1 MEIGILIKDIL
12 SGVVSIYYRF
22 KIRAYIFLECLW
34 VYLKKKRLPCYQR
47 FSNAVSL
54 LLAWKCKCKCKKE
67 NGNKLKYTIV
77 LCTGK
82 RFLLREFDF
91 LWPSPSWPFYRL
103 ATTVLLFSANFCS
116 FKVKLFFGAR
126 GEFELNQW
134 YYLIFIKSF
143 EHFWPFR
150 IFQTACLWIKSNL
163 RIYMQNELQ
172 YDSIPNW
179 RQQRAFFLF

>member
-1 MEIGILIKDIL
+1 MVETTSPIKYFKGCGFYHFIPVYPNSAINPFTLVVLGYSTVWKKNPQNFDFLHAHFKVCVEIGILIKDIL

-103 ATTVLLFSANFCS
+103 ATTTTFFQSNFCS
-116 FKVKLFFGAR
+116 FKVKLFFGA
-126 GEFELNQW
+126 
-134 YYLIFIKSF
+134 
-143 EHFWPFR
+143 
-150 IFQTACLWIKSNL
+150 
-163 RIYMQNELQ
+163 
-172 YDSIPNW
+172 
-179 RQQRAFFLF
+179 